1 MTQLYLFEKKEE
13 VMKRKD
19 YVAEII
25 EKWLNAMDKENIGVQ
40 PKCITV
46 LGTMLA
52 NYKITPKD
60 GVKDVWQEALT
71 IKGGEFADW
80 YSGLSK
86 DEKAEYA
93 RARAAASAKYDNR
106 ENKKLLKG

>member
-1 MTQLYLFEKKEE
+1 MTQLYLFEKEN

-40 PKCITV
+40 PKCITM

-52 NYKITPKD
+52 EYKITPKEST
-60 GVKDVWQEALT
+60 KDVWQQALNVT
-71 IKGGEFADW
+71 GGEFADW
-80 YSGLSK
+80 YAGLSK
-86 DEKAEYA
+86 NEKAEYN
-93 RARAAASAKYDNR
+93 RAREAASAKYDNR
-106 ENKKLLKG
+106 HNKELLKG

>member
-1 MTQLYLFEKKEE
+1 MTQLYLFEKEK

-40 PKCITV
+40 PKCITI
-46 LGTMLA
+46 LGTMLSQ
-52 NYKITPKD
+52 YKVTPKD
-60 GVKDVWQEALT
+60 SVKDIWQQALN
-71 IKGGEFADW
+71 IRGGEFADW

-86 DEKAEYA
+86 EEKVEYD

-106 ENKKLLKG
+106 NNKELLKG